1 MYLLLFYC
9 LKLSISLAVVSLFY
23 HLVLR
28 RLTFY
33 NWNRYFLMGYS
44 CLCFPIAFIDVS
56 PVIERNSW
64 TASHVTPWIS
74 VVHNVEIVKD
84 TKNGFSLMT
93 MGEIVG
99 AVLILGIA
107 IMFVRLLLQ
116 LLSLRR
122 LRSRAEMIGGEGPK
136 VYQVNDS
143 VIPFSFGDSIYINR
157 CLHTEE
163 ELREIIRHEFVHV
176 RQRHS
181 IDIMWSEIICMLNW
195 YNPFA
200 WLLKFSIRQNL
211 EFIADNEVLESG
223 VNKKEYQ
230 YLLLRVMGNNQFSIV
245 QNFNLSSLKK
255 RIAMMNKSKSARLNL
270 VRFLFVL
277 PLVVVLLLAFRS
289 ITTSQHEI
297 TRKQNGHEATVAG
310 LTDTVPKSSVSPRKT
325 VAKERTVSIVS
336 DTYEISDNKAVVH
349 LDDGRTE
356 EYDLN
361 DKEQKEKFEQKY
373 ASICDKTN
381 AVAKLLPDLKKIIV
395 AATPGVAI
403 SLESAVAVDG
413 VVATTSS
420 LSIQKV
426 VDCNVNTTANSNI
439 STVVSATSN
448 VNLVPVTTSANG
460 RVATV
465 VAPVVETV
473 GTPVINENAIIMSG
487 DEKVLFTITKNTT
500 RQQLDELKYQMKE
513 KGFNLNFTEIK
524 YDNDGKLVSITGTVE
539 SKDAT
544 GKFVATAFSK
554 LIVYVINDGDHTY
567 FIIDE
572 QRAVKR
578 VI

>member
-1 MYLLLFYC
+1 
-9 LKLSISLAVVSLFY
+9 
-23 HLVLR
+23 
-28 RLTFY
+28 
-33 NWNRYFLMGYS
+33 MGYS